1 MSDLDLSKL
10 PQPLR
15 IQSVQP
21 DTTKSLWSR
30 LRDIGIAGAVIG
42 LITTVVAASASSIF
56 QYSRWQAEQSLART
70 AADFQAATTTFAA
83 ISSELARINTL
94 QEILFFTYRDA
105 VTKPNTANA
114 EFLAARGKELFALY
128 EIGRVDLRAKMDSYI
143 FDARRHLD
151 WPSAATTPALL
162 TDKGMDRDPL
172 GYGQLKRSAARG
184 EFDCIREKS
193 MPQSSDGQVFT
204 PSDFKDFSVDWNS
217 STHHLVVFG
226 YCFRVLN
233 ELLEP
238 ARIWAAG
245 LDSSGKTP
253 SPMTSEQMDAIS
265 TQLDN
270 QVHRLNGFS
279 ALGITQ
285 VERSRARA
293 KPPGFLSAMLPVV
306 P

>member
-21 DTTKSLWSR
+21 DKTKSLWSR
-30 LRDIGIAGAVIG
+30 LRDIGVAGFMIGVIS
-42 LITTVVAASASSIF
+42 TVVAALVSSYF
-56 QYSRWQAEQSLART
+56 QHSRWIVEQRLART
-70 AADFQAATTTFAA
+70 AADFQAASTTFAT
-83 ISSELARINTL
+83 ISSELARVNTL

-105 VTKPNTANA
+105 VTKPNAANA
-114 EFLAARGKELFALY
+114 EFLAARGKELFAQY
-128 EIGRVDLRAKMDSYI
+128 EKGRVELRAKMDSYI

-151 WPSAATTPALL
+151 WPSAGKPPALL
-162 TDKGMDRDPL
+162 AEKGVNRDPL
-172 GYGQLKRSAARG
+172 GYGLLKQSAARG

-193 MPQSSDGQVFT
+193 MPQASKGQAFITSPFT
-204 PSDFKDFSVDWNS
+204 GFSVDWNS

-233 ELLEP
+233 ELIEP

-245 LDSSGKTP
+245 LDGNGKP
-253 SPMTSEQMDAIS
+253 PAPMTSEQIASIT

-270 QVHRLNGFS
+270 QLHRLNGFS

-285 VERSRARA
+285 VERSRAA
-293 KPPGFLSAMLPVV
+293 SEPSGFLAALFPIV